1 MVVYEGGTRVGWVFE
16 AAGRGGGYDAA
27 FQHFIVP
34 GGCAFFAA
42 EDEFEGRVGHF
53 DRFGPLEGFFGVGR
67 GCVGEDLPGAP
78 DLVPEGPVL
87 DVVGFRVAVGAAEVR
102 VVRVL
107 GSVAVFEPGEGFVEG
122 AGAHVEA
129 EVGLDAWTA
138 GWGEGGEPG
147 HEFVGAELVRL
158 DVVPGEVGAARAEV
172 LGPDPVLPV
181 VGCGEVAARV
191 ADHWDGEGGEGRED
205 VFAEAA

>member
-1 MVVYEGGTRVGWVFE
+1 M
-16 AAGRGGGYDAA
+16 
-27 FQHFIVP
+27 
-34 GGCAFFAA
+34 
-42 EDEFEGRVGHF
+42 
-53 DRFGPLEGFFGVGR
+53 EGFFGVGR

-138 GWGEGGEPG
+138 GWGECREPG

-158 DVVPGEVGAARAEV
+158 NVGPGKVGAVGAGF

-181 VGCGEVAARV
+181 VGCGEVPAWV
-191 ADHWDGEGGEGRED
+191 ADHGDGEGGEGGED